1 MLLFDY
7 VKEPCEKCLGMDLH
21 LDPCICSPDH
31 PTVLE
36 PYIVFFG
43 IILTIANM
51 ISFAVWAI
59 LKLKLDLLNAFNSF
73 RLQVNQRDKIMATKK
88 YQNT

>member
-7 VKEPCEKCLGMDLH
+7 VKEPCEECLGMDLY
-21 LDPCICSPDH
+21 LDPCICPLVT

-36 PYIVFFG
+36 PYILFFG

-51 ISFAVWAI
+51 ISFAVWAL

-73 RLQVNQRDKIMATKK
+73 RLMVN
-88 YQNT
+88 

>member
-1 MLLFDY
+1 
-7 VKEPCEKCLGMDLH
+7 MDLH

-43 IILTIANM
+43 IILTVANF
-51 ISFAVWAI
+51 ISFVVWAI

-73 RLQVNQRDKIMATKK
+73 RLQVNKRDKIMATKK

>member
-36 PYIVFFG
+36 PYIVLFG

-73 RLQVNQRDKIMATKK
+73 RL
-88 YQNT
+88 